1 MNRRFFLRLAGTAG
15 AALLM
20 GPGKVF
26 AAKSAQDL
34 AGEALDLLGAGH
46 LDEALEILGRAKRLD
61 PRDDRVRP
69 CSAGPISRRVMPRG
83 PWRNS
88 GWPYA

>member
-15 AALLM
+15 AALLVL
-20 GPGKVF
+20 PGKVL

-34 AGEALDLLGAGH
+34 AGEALDLLGAGR

-61 PRDDRVRP
+61 PRDDRVR
-69 CSAGPISRRVMPRG
+69 ALLGPISRRAMPRG

-88 GWPYA
+88 GWPCA